1 MPPGTKTRSK
11 SGGIDPAIVFPSMSQ
26 FMHQTQLPTIK
37 SVLGVLQ
44 SLTGGGVAQVQH
56 DVAIREVSK
65 LVYAKWYHDTVYC
78 ISLSAVVR
86 LVQDMWHKFREVRK
100 RFAAGRQDGKAISQY
115 KELVENANKLFD
127 IGATTMKQRQSCHD
141 DWGVSMTDQ
150 EERYY
155 TDQQTTR
162 LMECNKSVDPV
173 WYWAMMR
180 KERLKSRQEEYKKQR
195 KEQFQFK
202 NLEQITK
209 ILTEEFGGPMSST
222 SSEVSPV
229 SPVKTRSSD
238 CTPVSSKK
246 RKWFAG
252 ADMDSDEN
260 MFPSSMAHVRD
271 SERKVKDS
279 LYLTISALSGHGM
292 SLAES
297 CYAVLEV
304 ANNMFDRQWKLPDCD
319 SDTFDLDTL
328 PDVRN
333 IRSATY

>member
-1 MPPGTKTRSK
+1 
-11 SGGIDPAIVFPSMSQ
+11 
-26 FMHQTQLPTIK
+26 
-37 SVLGVLQ
+37 
-44 SLTGGGVAQVQH
+44 
-56 DVAIREVSK
+56 
-65 LVYAKWYHDTVYC
+65 
-78 ISLSAVVR
+78 
-86 LVQDMWHKFREVRK
+86 
-100 RFAAGRQDGKAISQY
+100 
-115 KELVENANKLFD
+115 
-127 IGATTMKQRQSCHD
+127 
-141 DWGVSMTDQ
+141 
-150 EERYY
+150 
-155 TDQQTTR
+155 
-162 LMECNKSVDPV
+162 
-173 WYWAMMR
+173 MMR

-202 NLEQITK
+202 NLELITE

-333 IRSATY
+333 IRSKLQLIEVETLSFAVSKISTANESGSAITAAIDSTTKRGVGQFATQGIHIGRNDPVPLPLMGISGESTQDVA